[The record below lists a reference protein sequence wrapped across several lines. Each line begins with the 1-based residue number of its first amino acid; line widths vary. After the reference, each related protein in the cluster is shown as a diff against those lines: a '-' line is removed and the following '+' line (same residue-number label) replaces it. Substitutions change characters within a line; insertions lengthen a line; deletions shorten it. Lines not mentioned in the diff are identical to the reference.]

1 MRKKGFSLLDLV
13 ITLSLLS
20 ILLCISLPFSKK
32 MGLKYLLKSTTR
44 EICANLNYARYK
56 SIFQKTKY
64 RVRFFEKN
72 YAVERYNSIKK
83 KWEIEKI
90 NILRNVIVNTNNN
103 PVFHPN
109 GTVSNLASI
118 YISNSTGK
126 YKITI
131 AISGRIKIS
140 KLNKD

>member
-1 MRKKGFSLLDLV
+1 MREKGFSLLDLV

-32 MGLKYLLKSTTR
+32 MGLKYLLKNTTR
-44 EICANLNYARYK
+44 EICANLSYARYK
-56 SIFQKTKY
+56 SIFQRAKY
-64 RVRFFEKN
+64 RVRFSEKN

-103 PVFHPN
+103 PIFHPN